1 MAVRTIVK
9 EGDPVLRTLAQDID
23 LADLKTEEFATLI
36 EDMIET
42 MYDAKG
48 VGLAAPQIGLSKRIF
63 VAESADGVIALINAH
78 ITKRSKK
85 ETKDEEGCLSIPG
98 KFDKVKRAKKVTIDA
113 VTTDGKPITFEAEG
127 FFARIMQHEID
138 HLDGIL
144 YVDRVA
150 EQKKP
155 KKT

>member
-1 MAVRTIVK
+1 MAIRKIIT
-9 EGDPVLRTLAQDID
+9 EGDPVLRTAAPDID
-23 LADLKTEEFATLI
+23 LAELKTEEFTTLI
-36 EDMIET
+36 KDMVET

-63 VAESADGVIALINAH
+63 VAESADGVIALVNAH

-85 ETKDEEGCLSIPG
+85 TLKDDEGCLSIPG
-98 KFDKVKRAKKVTIDA
+98 KFDRVMRAKKVTIDA

-150 EQKKP
+150 EQKKG
-155 KKT
+155 K

>member
-1 MAVRTIVK
+1 MAIRKIVT
-9 EGDPVLRTLAQDID
+9 EEDPVLRKIASDID
-23 LADLKTEEFATLI
+23 LAELKTEEFSTLI
-36 EDMIET
+36 QDMVET

-63 VAESADGVIALINAH
+63 VAESADGVIALVNAH

-85 ETKDEEGCLSIPG
+85 NIKDEEGCLSIPG
-98 KFDKVKRAKKVTIDA
+98 KFDKAARAKKVTIDA
-113 VTTDGKPITFEAEG
+113 VTTDGKPIIFEAEG

-150 EQKKP
+150 EQKRGK
-155 KKT
+155 

>member
-1 MAVRTIVK
+1 MAIRKIVT
-9 EGDPVLRTLAQDID
+9 EEDPVLRRTAVDID
-23 LADLKTEEFATLI
+23 LAELKSEKFSTLI
-36 EDMIET
+36 QDMIET

-48 VGLAAPQIGLSKRIF
+48 VGLAAPQIGLGKRIF
-63 VAESADGVIALINAH
+63 VAETADGVIALVNAH

-85 ETKDEEGCLSIPG
+85 HIKDEEGCLSIPG
-98 KFDKVKRAKKVTIDA
+98 KFDKVARAKKVTIDA

-150 EQKKP
+150 EQKKG
-155 KKT
+155 K

>member
-1 MAVRTIVK
+1 MAIRKIVT
-9 EGDPVLRTLAQDID
+9 EEDPVLRRVATDID
-23 LADLKTEEFATLI
+23 LAELKTEKFSTLI
-36 EDMIET
+36 QDMVET

-48 VGLAAPQIGLSKRIF
+48 IGLAAPQIGLDKRIF
-63 VAESADGVIALINAH
+63 VAESADGVIALVNAH

-85 ETKDEEGCLSIPG
+85 YMRDEEGCLSIPG
-98 KFDKVKRAKKVTIDA
+98 KFDKVARAKKVTIDA

-144 YVDRVA
+144 YVDHVA
-150 EQKKP
+150 DQKKD
-155 KKT
+155 K